1 MRTKPLL
8 LTSALALLAASGVPS
23 AFGQPAPAAT
33 PPPVAAPASTTKEA
47 GKDTLS
53 VDFPDED
60 IRNILRNVADLF
72 ELNLVMPEALQ
83 GKTTIKLRDV
93 TWRQIFQSV
102 LSPVGYSYVEDGNI
116 IKIVSNDSLLQ
127 EPTSTDVF
135 ILNYARASDI
145 MPTVSSLVDG
155 AAGGKIVVDTRSN
168 SLVITERP
176 SRMNRIR
183 PIIEQLDKATD
194 QVMIETKFIEVTTGD
209 IKNLGVNWKSL
220 SGYGVNA
227 GPFNQT
233 YNDTNSRDRSASGT
247 KGNLNVP
254 YVQSGYRDL
263 EDLAGLQP
271 GSVGPKSVLVPDPR
285 QPPTPAVGTRGQP
298 GYLPADPGGFLT
310 TYPDQTVGSSDT
322 LNFLS
327 NLGRQTTAVFDA
339 DQLSVVLSALQ
350 TLQSTKVVS
359 NPTIVTLN
367 NTEATINVGESRPLP
382 NYAFNEQR
390 GTFEVNGF
398 QFKDIG
404 VNLKVTP
411 QVNGR
416 GFIKLTVEPEVSQST
431 RDAVFNGASIPIID
445 VRKAKTQVSLK
456 DGYTMGIGGLIKKST
471 GNGSSKV
478 PVLGSIPVFGRLFKS
493 ESKNSDTTNLLIFIT
508 AKLVSSE
515 GASLEQVFDPRTIR
529 EMGIKRDELPGYRD
543 GSDPFAVVVPQPETK
558 PGKGMAKAAS
568 AGSK

>member
-1 MRTKPLL
+1 MRKHQLL
-8 LTSALALLAASGVPS
+8 LTSALALLATSGAPY
-23 AFGQPAPAAT
+23 AFGQTPPAAPAADAVKVDG
-33 PPPVAAPASTTKEA
+33 VATKAKEP

-135 ILNYARASDI
+135 ILNYARAADI
-145 MPTVSSLVDG
+145 MPTLASLVDA
-155 AAGGKIVVDTRSN
+155 AAGGKIVVDARSN

-194 QVMIETKFIEVTTGD
+194 QVMIETKFIEVTSGD
-209 IKNLGVNWKSL
+209 VKNLGVNWKSL
-220 SGYGVNA
+220 SGYQVSA
-227 GPFNQT
+227 GPFKQN
-233 YNDTNSRDRSASGT
+233 YIEDNGRNRSAGGSQD
-247 KGNLNVP
+247 NLNVP
-254 YVQSGYRDL
+254 YMQDGFLKTDQ
-263 EDLAGLQP
+263 LAGLPP
-271 GSVGPKSVLVPDPR
+271 GSVGPARTVT
-285 QPPTPAVGTRGQP
+285 PTGTT
-298 GYLPADPGGFLT
+298 F
-310 TYPDQTVGSSDT
+310 PDQKVGSTDA
-322 LNFLS
+322 LDFLS
-327 NLGRQTTAVFDA
+327 NLNRSTTAVFDA
-339 DQLSVVLSALQ
+339 AQFAVVLSALQ

-359 NPTIVTLN
+359 NPTVVTLN

-398 QFKDIG
+398 NFKDIG

-431 RDAVFNGASIPIID
+431 RDAVFNGAAIPIID

-456 DGYTMGIGGLIKKST
+456 DGYTMGIGGLIKNST
-471 GNGSSKV
+471 SNGSTKV

-493 ESKNSDTTNLLIFIT
+493 ESKNRDSTNLLIFIT
-508 AKLVSSE
+508 ARLVSAE
-515 GASLEQVFDPRTIR
+515 GASLEQVFDPRIIR
-529 EMGIKRDELPGYRD
+529 ETGIKRDELPGYRD
-543 GSDPFAVVVPQPETK
+543 GSDPFAVVLPPVDAK
-558 PGKGMAKAAS
+558 SARGIAKA
-568 AGSK
+568 GSTSEK